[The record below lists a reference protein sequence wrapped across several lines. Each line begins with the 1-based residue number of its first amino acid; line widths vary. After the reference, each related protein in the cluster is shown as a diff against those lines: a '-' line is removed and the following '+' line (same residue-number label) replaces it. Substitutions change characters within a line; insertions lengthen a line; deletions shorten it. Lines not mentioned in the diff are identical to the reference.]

1 MIACTEALGKGRTRR
16 HGTVIFN
23 RYIALIN
30 MHGKASAMGGRWMD
44 EGRAGKRILVLS
56 VPAGA
61 GHTRAA
67 EAIRASAS
75 AVPGIA
81 EVIHLDATAY
91 ATPRLRQVYADL
103 YIMLVRRAPA
113 VWSWVYDYTNTA
125 APDGWAHRL
134 RRRIEQRD
142 CAPLLAK
149 IAALRPDAIV
159 CTHFLPAEILSRE
172 VADGML
178 RCPVWV
184 QVTDFDLHRMWVHR
198 HMAGYFAGNDEVAF
212 LMEKHGIARDGIHVT
227 GIPVMPTFTCRPDR
241 AACAREL
248 GIDPG
253 RMTFLLMG
261 GGAGLGGLSTLAQR
275 LLAIPGQFQLIA
287 LAGRNAAE
295 LTALQR
301 LAAAYPG
308 RLVPQGFTD
317 KVERLMACADVAIT
331 KPGGATTAECL
342 ALGLPMIV
350 NASIPGQEERNAN
363 FLLEHGAAM
372 KAFDAPSLEYRVR
385 YLMAHPAELDTMRAR
400 ALALGRP
407 HAAAAVLAAILK
419 QTEPIDACV

>member
-1 MIACTEALGKGRTRR
+1 MSGAPITGR
-16 HGTVIFN
+16 
-23 RYIALIN
+23 
-30 MHGKASAMGGRWMD
+30 
-44 EGRAGKRILVLS
+44 RILVLS

-61 GHTRAA
+61 GHTRVA
-67 EAIRASAS
+67 EALRAGARALPDSTD
-75 AVPGIA
+75 
-81 EVIHLDATAY
+81 VIHLDATAY
-91 ATPRLRQVYADL
+91 ATPRLRKVYADL
-103 YIMLVRRAPA
+103 YIALVRHAPT
-113 VWSWVYDYTNTA
+113 VWSRVYQYTNGA
-125 APDGWAHRL
+125 AAEGWAHRL
-134 RRRIEQRD
+134 RRRIERRD

-149 IAALRPDAIV
+149 VAELGPDAIV
-159 CTHFLPAEILSRE
+159 CTHFLPAEILAQE
-172 VADGML
+172 VAEGRL

-212 LMEKHGIARDGIHVT
+212 LMEKQGIDRDGIHIT
-227 GIPVMPTFTCRPDR
+227 GIPVMPAFAGRPDC

-275 LLAIPGQFQLIA
+275 LLAIPGNFQLIA

-295 LTALQR
+295 LAALRR
-301 LAAAYPG
+301 LAAAHPG

-317 KVERLMACADVAIT
+317 RVERLMACADVAIT

-372 KAFDAPSLEYRVR
+372 KAFDAPSLDYRVR

-407 HAAAAVLAAILK
+407 HAAGAVLAAILK

>member
-1 MIACTEALGKGRTRR
+1 
-16 HGTVIFN
+16 
-23 RYIALIN
+23 
-30 MHGKASAMGGRWMD
+30 MD
-44 EGRAGKRILVLS
+44 GEGRAGKRILVLS

-67 EAIRASAS
+67 EAIRAGAS

-81 EVIHLDATAY
+81 EVIHLDATVY
-91 ATPRLRQVYADL
+91 ATPRLRRVYADL
-103 YIMLVRRAPA
+103 YITLVQRAPA
-113 VWSWVYDYTNTA
+113 VWSWVYQTTNTA
-125 APDGWAHRL
+125 APDGWMHRL
-134 RRRIEQRD
+134 RRRIERRD
-142 CAPLLAK
+142 CTPLLNK
-149 IAALRPDAIV
+149 IAELKPDAIV

-172 VADGML
+172 VADGVL
-178 RCPVWV
+178 SCPVWV

-212 LMEKHGIARDGIHVT
+212 LMEKQGIASDRIHVT
-227 GIPVMPTFTCRPDR
+227 GIPVMPAFTCRPDR

-248 GIDPG
+248 GIDPA
-253 RMTFLLMG
+253 RMTLLLMG

-275 LLAIPGQFQLIA
+275 LLAIPGNFQLIA
-287 LAGRNAAE
+287 VAGRNTEELAA
-295 LTALQR
+295 LRR
-301 LAAAYPG
+301 LAAMHPG

-363 FLLEHGAAM
+363 FLLEYGAAL

-385 YLMAHPAELDTMRAR
+385 YLMAHPAELDTMRSR

-407 HAAAAVLAAILK
+407 HAAGAVLAAILK
-419 QTEPIDACV
+419 QTESIDACI

>member
-1 MIACTEALGKGRTRR
+1 MTGGTSVMGGRLVEEEGRTR
-16 HGTVIFN
+16 
-23 RYIALIN
+23 
-30 MHGKASAMGGRWMD
+30 
-44 EGRAGKRILVLS
+44 KRILVLS

-61 GHTRAA
+61 GHTRVA
-67 EAIRASAS
+67 EAIRAGAE
-75 AVPGIA
+75 AQPGGA

-91 ATPRLRQVYADL
+91 ATPRLRKVYADL
-103 YIMLVRRAPA
+103 YIMLVRHAPI
-113 VWSWVYDYTNTA
+113 VWSWIYQYTNGA

-134 RRRIEQRD
+134 RRRIERRD
-142 CAPLLAK
+142 SAPLLGK

-172 VADGML
+172 AADGTL
-178 RCPVWV
+178 PCPVWV

-198 HMAGYFAGNDEVAF
+198 HVAGYFAGKDEVAF
-212 LMEKHGIARDGIHVT
+212 LMCKQGIPGDTIHVT
-227 GIPVMPTFTCRPDR
+227 GIPVMPAFTRQLAR
-241 AACAREL
+241 AECARAL

-275 LLAIPGQFQLIA
+275 LLAIPGNFQLIV
-287 LAGRNAAE
+287 LAGRNVDE
-295 LTALQR
+295 LAVLER
-301 LAAAYPG
+301 LAASHPG

-317 KVERLMACADVAIT
+317 RVERLMACADVAIT

-342 ALGLPMIV
+342 AMGLPMIV

-363 FLLEHGAAM
+363 FLLEYGAAM

-385 YLMAHPAELDTMRAR
+385 YLMAHPDALETMRVRAR
-400 ALALGRP
+400 ALGRP
-407 HAAAAVLAAILK
+407 HAAAAVLAAVLAAAP
-419 QTEPIDACV
+419 QQPEPIDALV